1 MPILGDKGFIQK
13 VREMLGERAKV
24 EAAKPESR
32 QVFGLRVEEIARA
45 TAREYGKRVEDLKR
59 RRRGI
64 KNEARTMA
72 MYLSW
77 QLGGHKHSEI
87 GKALGL
93 NNESSVSSARLRMRL
108 RVAQDRKIDQRARR
122 ITDALTKS

>member
-1 MPILGDKGFIQK
+1 
-13 VREMLGERAKV
+13 MLGEKAKV

-32 QVFGLRVEEIARA
+32 AGIWTARRRDRTA

-59 RRRGI
+59 RRRRI
-64 KNEARTMA
+64 ENEARTMA

-87 GKALGL
+87 RKALALDNG
-93 NNESSVSSARLRMRL
+93 SSVSSACLRMKS
-108 RVAQDRKIDQRARR
+108 RVAQDHKIDQGLEELLMR
-122 ITDALTKS
+122 